1 MRKDTPSQPTATESQ
16 AADQRPGRVGSEV
29 AKARRPRSAAS
40 LFDPNITRRA
50 VGDSFKKLDP
60 RQQAKNP
67 VMLVVEVGSV
77 IATIEFVRTLIDPG
91 LAGDRL
97 FVFGVAVWLW
107 FTVLFANFAEA
118 MAEGRGK
125 AQADTLRRARSET
138 LAKRLRADDSAP
150 SLRNAPTEEVAAPQ
164 LRKGD
169 LVLVVAGDMIP
180 SDGEIIEGVASVD
193 ESAITG
199 ESAPVIRESGGDR
212 SAGTGGTRV
221 LSDTVLGPYSAL

>member
-1 MRKDTPSQPTATESQ
+1 MRDSNPPQSTAIESQ
-16 AADQRPGRVGSEV
+16 TPGQRPGRVGSEV

-40 LFDPNITRRA
+40 LFDPTITRRA
-50 VGDSFKKLDP
+50 LGDSFKKLDP

-67 VMLVVEVGSV
+67 VMFVVEIGSV
-77 IATIEFVRTLIDPG
+77 VSTIEFVRTLIDPG

-138 LAKRLRADDSAP
+138 LAKRLRVADGQAMTQAMT
-150 SLRNAPTEEVAAPQ
+150 RNAPVEQVAAPK

-169 LVLVVAGDMIP
+169 LVLVEAGDLIP
-180 SDGEIIEGVASVD
+180 GDGDV
-193 ESAITG
+193 
-199 ESAPVIRESGGDR
+199 
-212 SAGTGGTRV
+212 
-221 LSDTVLGPYSAL
+221 